1 MAKIDPVIYD
11 EVQHT
16 HTPAPAGSTLA
27 VSYIPLSVDSANV
40 ITKDDDGVLLKAED
54 LVSKVAGNIISVAG
68 DKKLYAAI
76 GDLVSADTGNIITY
90 GTDNKLFA
98 VMSDVLSVKVTNV
111 LKKDA
116 SGKILL
122 EAQDL
127 ISADKGNG
135 ISLGSDNK
143 LKSIGISED
152 GCNCLHKGE
161 DGGLYISA
169 EDIVSHD
176 SMSPFSVCNG
186 KLYFDVSWLPEAQT
200 IVSGNSCNLI
210 QADNDGA
217 AFLKGSDI
225 VSTDTGNY
233 IHVGCDGKLY
243 AGYSDVVSALD
254 ANLLQDDGSGKVL
267 LTTNRFLNSSTN
279 NLISLDDNGKMLA
292 KVALAYDN
300 ATGRLDLTGTN
311 GGVLS
316 TVTIPTKTSVLK
328 SADIV
333 VNPIG
338 QPAGT
343 FIKFV
348 FTTEEGETVSYANLK
363 ALTNI
368 YKGGTAVDV
377 TDYTINVKYGK
388 GIKLVADKLTVD
400 MDRLAGNGLML
411 SNDVVTGEDN
421 LAVNLGNGLD
431 FDDNNAIEVVLH
443 PDQQVLYASDNGLAA
458 FFGMHTSTANGSDVL
473 ECYDHNGD
481 SILSTRITLGDGLEA
496 ENGSIIKVKT
506 VDALTAGDKTPV
518 NSDAVL
524 AAIDSGTAAYDNVP
538 TSGSSKAVK
547 SDGIFTAIKDA
558 KDIAAADD
566 ALLEQRIV
574 ALEDKDTTPTK
585 GSTKA
590 VTSNGVYTAI
600 ETAKEELTVVDDT
613 LSDRIDA
620 LEQKDSYQV
629 RTNSDATN
637 VIYLCGSVSATP
649 TETYMFYNPNVYL
662 SGNTFHA
669 DKFDGKVEGSNV
681 TGDVTARLLKS
692 YAFEAPSLTSDRLS
706 VVAPGAYSSYRV
718 WGFVRCLDGNGG
730 TEDIY
735 VSGTYAGGAKIVT
748 RTAGK
753 EVQDPTG
760 DYAGFSYR
768 NLNCLPLA

>member
-11 EVQHT
+11 EVQHV

-27 VSYIPLSVDSANV
+27 VSYIPISPDSANV
-40 ITKDDDGVLLKAED
+40 LTTDTDGVLLKAAD
-54 LVSKVAGNIISVAG
+54 LVSNVAGNLLQVAS
-68 DKKLYAAI
+68 DKKLSVSFN
-76 GDLVSADTGNIITY
+76 DLVSSDTGNIITY
-90 GTDNKLFA
+90 GTDNKLYA
-98 VMSDVLSVKVTNV
+98 AMGKVLSDKVTNL
-111 LKKDA
+111 LKQDA
-116 SGKILL
+116 SGKVLL
-122 EAQDL
+122 EAQDI
-127 ISADKGNG
+127 ISTDKGNG

-152 GCNCLHKGE
+152 GCNCLHKGQ

-186 KLYFDVSWLPEAQT
+186 KLYFDVSFIPEAQT
-200 IVSGNSCNLI
+200 IVSPESCNLI
-210 QADNDGA
+210 QEDNN
-217 AFLKGSDI
+217 GSALLRGKDVI
-225 VSTDTGNY
+225 SSDAGNY
-233 IHVGCDGKLY
+233 IHDGCDGKVY

-254 ANLLQDDGSGKVL
+254 ANLLKDDGSGKIL
-267 LTTNRFLNSSTN
+267 LTTNSFLSSSSGN
-279 NLISLDDNGKMLA
+279 IIALDDSGRMYA
-292 KVALAYDN
+292 KLSLTYDK
-300 ATGRLDLTGTN
+300 ATGRLDLNGTN

-316 TVTIPTKTSVLK
+316 TVTIQSGSSVLK

-348 FTTEEGETVSYANLK
+348 FTTEEGETISYANLN

-368 YKGGTAVDV
+368 YKSGTAIDI
-377 TDYTINVKYGK
+377 TDYTVNVKYGK

-400 MDRLAGNGLML
+400 MDRLVGNGLIL
-411 SNDVVTGEDN
+411 SNDVITGEEN
-421 LAVNLGNGLD
+421 IAVNLGDGLL
-431 FDDNNAIEVVLH
+431 FDDNYAITVALH

-458 FFGMHTSTANGSDVL
+458 FFGMHVLNANSNDVL

-481 SILSTRITLGDGLEA
+481 SILSTRIKLGDGLEGV
-496 ENGSIIKVKT
+496 NGDTIQVKT
-506 VDALTAGDKTPV
+506 LDTLTTGDLTPV

-524 AAIDSGTAAYDNVP
+524 AAIDAGTAAYDDVP
-538 TSGSSKAVK
+538 MDGSSKAVK
-547 SDGIFTAIKDA
+547 SSGIFNAIKDA

-566 ALLEQRIV
+566 ALLEARI
-574 ALEDKDTTPTK
+574 AELEAMDTAPTQ
-585 GSTKA
+585 GSAKA
-590 VTSNGVYTAI
+590 VTSNGVYKAVAD
-600 ETAKEELTVVDDT
+600 AKAELTVVDEG

-620 LEQKDSYQV
+620 LENKDSYQV

-669 DKFDGKVEGSNV
+669 DKFDGKVEGANV
-681 TGDVTARLLKS
+681 IGDVTARLMKT
-692 YAFEAPSLTSDRLS
+692 YAFEAPSLASDRLS
-706 VVAPGAYSSYRV
+706 LVAPGAYAQYRV
-718 WGFVRCLDGNGG
+718 WGFVRCSDGNGG

-735 VSGTYAGGAKIVT
+735 VSGTYNGGSTILS

-753 EVQDPTG
+753 EIQDPTG

-768 NLNCLPLA
+768 NLNCVPLA